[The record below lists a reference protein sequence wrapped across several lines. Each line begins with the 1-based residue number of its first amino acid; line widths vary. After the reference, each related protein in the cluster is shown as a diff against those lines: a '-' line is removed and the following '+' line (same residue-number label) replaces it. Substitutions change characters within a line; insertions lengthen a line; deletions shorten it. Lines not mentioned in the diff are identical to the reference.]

1 MAGLVALLLEQ
12 VAVMA
17 ARELHGAQVVVVV
30 VERTRATWQAQ
41 AATADQA
48 Q

>member
-1 MAGLVALLLEQ
+1 LTVTWSKKAS